1 MHSNSAQ
8 GRRRPPRS
16 RPVIVQTAQVLRFDL
31 GLNAR
36 EISEEL
42 ERRFPGEGVSER
54 TVGYWIKHWGTD
66 ASGAWSLTS
75 GHVEV
80 AASVLRILPDLVE
93 LRGQQALNI
102 SVAEAEV
109 LGRLAAVVPSM
120 PPAGMFRWT
129 GLYLAALRADLPTR
143 DLLAYLAFSPW
154 ADKGARYLKAFDA
167 GHLTTVL
174 SICPGDDDWLAAD
187 RRERHSFS
195 VGAVIVAPRRR
206 SSRRPS

>member
-1 MHSNSAQ
+1 MSRNSAQ
-8 GRRRPPRS
+8 GRRRGPRS
-16 RPVIVQTAQVLRFDL
+16 RPAIVQTAQVLRFDL

-36 EISEEL
+36 EISDEL

-54 TVGYWIKHWGTD
+54 AVGYWIKQWGTD

-75 GHVEV
+75 GAADV

-109 LGRLAAVVPSM
+109 LGRLAAVVPPM
-120 PPAGMFRWT
+120 PPAGMYRWT

-143 DLLAYLAFSPW
+143 DLLAYLAFTPW
-154 ADKGARYLKAFDA
+154 G
-167 GHLTTVL
+167 LTRAL
-174 SICPGDDDWLAAD
+174 
-187 RRERHSFS
+187 
-195 VGAVIVAPRRR
+195 VI
-206 SSRRPS
+206 